1 MENDFIFLSTFFD
14 PTSVSGI
21 GKPLM
26 ILIIAGFMPLAAIS
40 YFLFMMDKKEKEY
53 AKATNEMGINS
64 SRKVRDS
71 MGPMKY
77 VFPVGFV
84 TLICLIAITTF
95 MYADQYMDSVED
107 SLLLTSSYFGD
118 GNKNLMN
125 QSLSVLMMAFLG
137 GFLWSAQN
145 IIRRLIA
152 YDLSPSVFYSAGIRI
167 LFACVIA
174 LVLSFVMGSANEN
187 FLNFR
192 SALPAV
198 AFLTGMFPSRVLDY
212 LVNRYKNYING
223 ENVNTK
229 YLSLDNI
236 EGISVQH
243 KERLVEIGIDNAQ
256 NLAMASLTELLINTP
271 FGARQ
276 LLDWIG
282 QAKLLVYVK
291 NDIEKLR
298 QVGIRSVF
306 DLYKGQKSRE
316 ALMEISYSVGLNSP
330 MLQVV
335 RDQVI
340 EDQGIGVLYQFM
352 QRLNSPNPAPV
363 PYTTGSVT
371 AENIPLPDT
380 PMPSQR

>member
-1 MENDFIFLSTFFD
+1 MEFEIILLSTFFD
-14 PTSVSGI
+14 PDSVSAY

-26 ILIIAGFMPLAAIS
+26 ILIIAGFMPLAAFS
-40 YFLFMMDKKEKEY
+40 YFMFMMDKKEKEY
-53 AKATNEMGINS
+53 AKATSEMGINS
-64 SRKVRDS
+64 SRKVKDS

-77 VFPVGFV
+77 FFPVSFV

-95 MYADQYMDSVED
+95 MYANQYIDNIDD

-125 QSLSVLMMAFLG
+125 QSLAVLMMAFLG

-167 LFACVIA
+167 LFACVVA
-174 LVLSFVMGSANEN
+174 LVLSFIMGSANEN
-187 FLNFR
+187 FLNFK

-212 LVNRYKNYING
+212 LVKRYKNYING

-243 KERLVEIGIDNAQ
+243 KERLIEIGIDNAQ

-291 NDIEKLR
+291 SDIDKLR

-330 MLQVV
+330 ILQVV

-363 PYTTGSVT
+363 PYARGGVDDK
-371 AENIPLPDT
+371 NIPQEEVS
-380 PMPSQR
+380 MANQR

>member
-1 MENDFIFLSTFFD
+1 MEFDIILLSTFLNPENLSAF
-14 PTSVSGI
+14 

-26 ILIIAGFMPLAAIS
+26 IFIIAGFMPLAAIS
-40 YFLFMMDKKEKEY
+40 YFMFMMDKKEKEY
-53 AKATNEMGINS
+53 AKATTEMGIYS
-64 SRKVRDS
+64 SRKVKDS
-71 MGPMKY
+71 MGPVKY
-77 VFPVGFV
+77 FFPVSFV

-95 MYADQYMDSVED
+95 MYANQYIDNIDD
-107 SLLLTSSYFGD
+107 SLLLTSAYFGE

-167 LFACVIA
+167 LFACVVA
-174 LVLSFVMGSANEN
+174 LVLSFIMGSANEN

-192 SALPAV
+192 SALPAI

-212 LVNRYKNYING
+212 LVKRYKNYING
-223 ENVNTK
+223 ENVNTR

-243 KERLVEIGIDNAQ
+243 KERLIEIGIDNAQ
-256 NLAMASLTELLINTP
+256 NLAMASLTDLLINTP

-316 ALMEISYSVGLNSP
+316 ALMEISHSVGLNSP
-330 MLQVV
+330 LLQVV

-352 QRLNSPNPAPV
+352 QRLNSPNPAPI
-363 PYTTGSVT
+363 PYTSGSIE

-380 PMPSQR
+380 SMANQR